1 MSTDDLEQ
9 RLRDF
14 APEPDELP
22 DVSGPAARAGLLD
35 VAYATLESPVGEL
48 LLAATEAGLVQVAYV
63 DAAQVDGLLARL
75 ADRVSPRVLSAP
87 RRLDE
92 PRRELDEYFTGRR
105 RSFEFALD
113 ERLMSAF
120 ARRVMTAAATIPYGA
135 VSTYA
140 QVAAQTGSPHG
151 ARAAG
156 NALGSNPLPII
167 LPCHRVLRSGGD
179 LGGYTGGVD
188 RKRTLLAIEQGQL
201 PLGSS

>member
-1 MSTDDLEQ
+1 MSTDDLGE
-9 RLRDF
+9 RLRAF
-14 APEPDELP
+14 APAPDELP

-63 DAAQVDGLLARL
+63 DAAQLDGLLARL
-75 ADRVSPRVLSAP
+75 ADRVSPRVLLAP

-92 PRRELDEYFTGRR
+92 PRRELDQYFSGRR
-105 RSFEFALD
+105 RSFEVALD

-120 ARRVMTAAATIPYGA
+120 ARRVMTAAAAIPYGA
-135 VSTYA
+135 VSSYA
-140 QVAAQTGSPHG
+140 QVAAQAGSPHG

-179 LGGYTGGVD
+179 LGGYTGGLD

-201 PLGSS
+201 PLGSG